1 MLKRPRWPSPT
12 RGSSRW
18 WVLLKAMPFASSVAR
33 TNALSFLHLLSSF
46 PPLQGLVLI
55 AFIIACVSASQVA
68 ASGQATGKAA
78 SFAAVWTVLLLVVV
92 SIFGSMVFRRYAR
105 ALPVG
110 VLMGIIFV
118 MVQQMLILFAFFAER
133 SQQTNQLPSVIVSQQ
148 AMAVFAFF
156 LFLVYGAFGSLL
168 VVFRVDFIKE
178 ASGEDV
184 PVEEEVEDEEGNG
197 KADYQDN

>member
-1 MLKRPRWPSPT
+1 M
-12 RGSSRW
+12 
-18 WVLLKAMPFASSVAR
+18 
-33 TNALSFLHLLSSF
+33 
-46 PPLQGLVLI
+46 
-55 AFIIACVSASQVA
+55 
-68 ASGQATGKAA
+68 
-78 SFAAVWTVLLLVVV
+78 
-92 SIFGSMVFRRYAR
+92 
-105 ALPVG
+105 G